1 MQRIP
6 CKDEERK
13 SHMFWSERYRIKRLI
28 KVQILNP
35 QPPTKQGEDPL
46 SYSPNLPIL
55 LVQHRRA
62 IDLPTYLSAN
72 MHPIK
77 TKLDISILQ
86 GF

>member
-1 MQRIP
+1 MQMIL
-6 CKDEERK
+6 CKVEEREPHV
-13 SHMFWSERYRIKRLI
+13 SWSERCRINRLI
-28 KVQILNP
+28 KVQRVNP
-35 QPPTKQGEDPL
+35 HPSTRQGEDPL
-46 SYSPNLPIL
+46 SYSSNLPML

-77 TKLDISILQ
+77 TKLDISTQQ